1 MSLVLDCIILGIL
14 IAGFVKGIIKGMTQ
28 QAFSLGGLILGIV
41 LGTLLYQ
48 PFAGFLENTLNM
60 PERPACILAFVIIL
74 IIVPVFCGF
83 IGKLLSR
90 IIHAASLGLLDRLL
104 GACFGFFISML
115 VMGLII
121 MLLDFTGISDSIIRK
136 DDKRQSVLYR
146 PVGDFSRFCLQWTW
160 NKVKDDAEKLVPD
173 LNRKNQKE
181 TNKSDQK
188 KV

>member
-1 MSLVLDCIILGIL
+1 MSIVLDCIILGVL

-48 PFAGFLENTLNM
+48 PFAGFLENSLNL

-74 IIVPVFCGF
+74 IIVPVICGF
-83 IGKLLSR
+83 VGKLLSR
-90 IIHAASLGLLDRLL
+90 VIRAASLGLLDRLL
-104 GACFGFFISML
+104 GAFFGFFMSLL

-121 MLLDFTGISDSIIRK
+121 MLLDFTGISDGIIRK
-136 DDKRQSVLYR
+136 DDKRQSVMYR

-160 NKVKDDAEKLVPD
+160 NKVKDDAQKLVPD
-173 LNRKNQKE
+173 LKNKNRQESGN
-181 TNKSDQK
+181 SDKK